1 MLEGLMPQ
9 ALRIEH
15 IGIPAEGAL
24 FDQTV
29 TFYEMIFGLKR
40 IREVNGKQHV
50 TFLSDGQGGVIEV
63 LDVEGQPSGP
73 PGHLA
78 FSVTLAEFEETRNRL
93 AELGVA
99 FDPTHETDTGDLLAY
114 FKDPAGNGP
123 QIIGRKT
130 ALEYRVLSHDRRAI
144 RLDARKLIHSPTQS

>member
-1 MLEGLMPQ
+1 MLEDDMAQ
-9 ALRIEH
+9 TLRIEH
-15 IGIPAEGAL
+15 VGIPAEGAL

-29 TFYEMIFGLKR
+29 TFYETIFGLKR

-73 PGHLA
+73 PGHFA
-78 FSVTLAEFEETRNRL
+78 FAFALSAFEAIHTRL
-93 AELGVA
+93 AEQGVA
-99 FDPTHETDTGDLLAY
+99 FDPVHETDTGDLLAY
-114 FKDPAGNGP
+114 FRDPAGNQA

-130 ALEYRVLSHDRRAI
+130 ALE
-144 RLDARKLIHSPTQS
+144 